1 MNRKPLSYRIP
12 KTGTP
17 FGPEVKSRSAVY
29 DVATECA
36 KQGIEAYKN
45 GISVEACPYPSG
57 SINERAW
64 VEAWEILREK
74 TERIGPMV
82 I

>member
-1 MNRKPLSYRIP
+1 MKRLSYRT
-12 KTGTP
+12 KLGTR
-17 FGPEVKSRSAVY
+17 FGPAVNQRGAIY
-29 DVATECA
+29 DVATACA
-36 KQGIEAYKN
+36 KEGIEAYKQ
-45 GISVEACPYPSG
+45 GVPVESCPYPSG

>member
-1 MNRKPLSYRIP
+1 MKKRLAYTTKI
-12 KTGTP
+12 GTR
-17 FGPEVKSRSAVY
+17 FGPEVKPRSAIY

-36 KQGIEAYKN
+36 KEGIEAYKA
-45 GISVEACPYPSG
+45 SVPVESCPYPSG

-64 VEAWEILREK
+64 VEAWEIMREK